1 MRAQYTHRR
10 RHRGGAVLSGGLA
23 MLLALTTGL
32 SLSMDTPEASASEPS
47 TATSGTR
54 TSNTGTSG
62 TDTSGSPASDSP
74 ASGDPAPRTGKT
86 DTVRPSTTNTS
97 GDDDIYTP
105 PSPLPDGESGDI
117 VKSEEAEYDGAESTR
132 VMYLSKDAHDKT
144 IPVTGTVLV
153 PDKPWDG
160 PGDRPVVGY
169 GPFTAGMGDKC
180 APSKNIA
187 GEMDSGMPFDVQKFM
202 MKPLLDKGFAIAQ
215 TDYEGLGTPGDHT
228 YVNKFAQGHALLDM
242 VRAAQRLEGTGLPQ
256 DGPVG
261 LAGYSQGGGA
271 SADAAELHPDYA
283 PELDLKGVYSGA
295 PPSDLSVLA
304 DTLDGEYAAGFLGFS
319 LVSLDSAYPQLGIVD
334 ELANEEGK
342 KVFAEAKEACV
353 GDALLKFPF
362 KQTKDLTKDGKPVAE
377 YVTEEPFKS
386 VLAKLKKGNA
396 ELDAPAFVQHAPND
410 DIVDYGQGKQMA
422 KDWCA
427 KGNDVEFQDL
437 PSPLPPLSHAYSA
450 PGSASDGADWL
461 ADRFAGKPTNGNCGS
476 F

>member
-1 MRAQYTHRR
+1 MRALYTHRR
-10 RHRGGAVLSGGLA
+10 RSSRGAALSGGLA
-23 MLLALTTGL
+23 MLLALTTGV
-32 SLSMDTPEASASEPS
+32 SLSMDSPEASASETAPATS
-47 TATSGTR
+47 ETATPKA
-54 TSNTGTSG
+54 
-62 TDTSGSPASDSP
+62 D
-74 ASGDPAPRTGKT
+74 
-86 DTVRPSTTNTS
+86 VRPSTTQP

-105 PSPLPDGESGDI
+105 PSPLPDGDSGDI
-117 VKSEEAEYDGAESTR
+117 LKSEPAEYDGAESTR
-132 VMYLSKDAHDKT
+132 VMYLSRDAHGER

-153 PDKPWDG
+153 PDKPWKG
-160 PGDRPVVGY
+160 PGERPVVGY
-169 GPFTAGMGDKC
+169 GPFTAGMGDRC

-215 TDYEGLGTPGDHT
+215 TDYEGLGTPGEHT
-228 YVNKFAQGHALLDM
+228 YVNKFAQGHALLDA
-242 VRAAQRLEGTGLPQ
+242 VRAAQRLDGTGLPQ
-256 DGPVG
+256 NGPVG

-334 ELANEEGK
+334 ELANERGK
-342 KVFAEAKEACV
+342 KVFEAAKEACV

-362 KQTKDLTKDGKPVAE
+362 KQTKHLTKDGKPVAE

-386 VLAKLKKGNA
+386 VLAKLKKGDA

-427 KGNDVEFQDL
+427 RGNDVEFQDL

-461 ADRFAGKPTNGNCGS
+461 ADRFTGKPTAGNCGS
-476 F
+476 L